1 MVFGSR
7 RILLPEKGYQE
18 MKTIFS
24 ILENRAPK
32 TITKLSFVLIFV
44 LGAVQLILGKTIN
57 IAPFYVF
64 PLLFSSWYGS
74 RTTGMLSAFISVLV
88 YVIIEAAFSRVS
100 PTLNA
105 LLLFTAPYLAAYL
118 LLAILIIN
126 FRNVH
131 RTEVIAADTD
141 NLTGIYNARSF
152 YAALA
157 SELLRSKR
165 YDHVFSLAYID
176 VDDFKQ
182 INDSFGHA
190 AGDRLLQEVAVCLV
204 KSLRVTDIAARLGGD
219 EFACLL
225 PETNQADAK
234 SAFLKATALLKK
246 RMQKYKWNVS
256 FSIGVVT
263 FENLPED
270 IQEAIDIADKVMYSV
285 KNDDKDNVAYKV
297 YRTKGH

>member
-1 MVFGSR
+1 
-7 RILLPEKGYQE
+7 

-32 TITKLSFVLIFV
+32 TITKLSFVLIFL
-44 LGAVQLILGKTIN
+44 LGAVQFMLGKTMN

-74 RTTGMLSAFISVLV
+74 RTTGMLSAFMSVLV
-88 YVIIEAAFSRVS
+88 YVIIEAASSRIS

-105 LLLFTAPYLAAYL
+105 LLLFATPYLAAYL
-118 LLAILIIN
+118 LLAVLMIN

-131 RTEVIAADTD
+131 RTKVIAAETD

-152 YAALA
+152 YSALA

-165 YDHVFSLAYID
+165 YDHIFSLAYID
-176 VDDFKQ
+176 IDNFKQ
-182 INDSFGHA
+182 INDSLGHR

-204 KSLRVTDIAARLGGD
+204 KSLRVTDVAARLGGD
-219 EFACLL
+219 EFICLL
-225 PETNQADAK
+225 PETDQADAK
-234 SAFLKATALLKK
+234 SAFMKATALLKK
-246 RMQKYKWNVS
+246 RMQKYQWNVS

-270 IQEAIDIADKVMYSV
+270 IEEAINLADKVMYSV
-285 KNDDKDNVAYKV
+285 KNDGKNNVAYKI
-297 YRTKGH
+297 YRTKEH

>member
-1 MVFGSR
+1 
-7 RILLPEKGYQE
+7 

-44 LGAVQLILGKTIN
+44 LGAVQFILGKTIN

-74 RTTGMLSAFISVLV
+74 RTTGMLSAVMSVLV
-88 YVIIEAAFSRVS
+88 YVIIEVAFSRVS

-131 RTEVIAADTD
+131 RTEVVAADTD
-141 NLTGIYNARSF
+141 NLTGMYNARSF
-152 YAALA
+152 YAELA
-157 SELLRSKR
+157 NELLRSKR
-165 YDHVFSLAYID
+165 YDHAFSLAYLD
-176 VDDFKQ
+176 VDNFKS
-182 INDSFGHA
+182 INDSLGHT
-190 AGDRLLQEVAVCLV
+190 AGDKLLKEVANCLV
-204 KSLRVTDIAARLGGD
+204 SSLRATDVIARLGGD
-219 EFACLL
+219 EYACLL
-225 PETNQADAK
+225 PETNQEEAK
-234 SAFLKATALLKK
+234 LAFLKTADLLKR
-246 RMQKYKWNVS
+246 RMAKNKWDVS

-270 IQEAIDIADKVMYSV
+270 IKEAIDIADKVMYSV
-285 KNDDKDNVAYKV
+285 KKDNKDNIAYQA
-297 YRTKGH
+297 YRTKG

>member
-1 MVFGSR
+1 
-7 RILLPEKGYQE
+7 

-44 LGAVQLILGKTIN
+44 LGAVQFILGKTIN

-74 RTTGMLSAFISVLV
+74 RTTGMLSAVMSVLV

-131 RTEVIAADTD
+131 RTEVVAADTD

-152 YAALA
+152 YAELA
-157 SELLRSKR
+157 NELLRSKR
-165 YDHVFSLAYID
+165 YDHAFSLAYLD
-176 VDDFKQ
+176 VDNFKS
-182 INDSFGHA
+182 INDSLGHT
-190 AGDRLLQEVAVCLV
+190 AGDKLLKEVANCLV
-204 KSLRVTDIAARLGGD
+204 SSLRATDVIARLGGD
-219 EFACLL
+219 KYACLL
-225 PETNQADAK
+225 PETNQEEAK
-234 SAFLKATALLKK
+234 LAFLKTADLLKR
-246 RMQKYKWNVS
+246 RMAKNKWDVS

-270 IQEAIDIADKVMYSV
+270 IKEAIDIADKVMYSV

>member
-1 MVFGSR
+1 
-7 RILLPEKGYQE
+7 

-44 LGAVQLILGKTIN
+44 LGAVQFILGKTIN

-74 RTTGMLSAFISVLV
+74 RTTGMLSAVMSVLV

-105 LLLFTAPYLAAYL
+105 LLLVTAPYLAAYL

-131 RTEVIAADTD
+131 RTEVVAADTD

-152 YAALA
+152 YAELA
-157 SELLRSKR
+157 NELLRSKR
-165 YDHVFSLAYID
+165 YDHAFSLAYLDID
-176 VDDFKQ
+176 NFKS
-182 INDSFGHA
+182 INDSLGHT
-190 AGDRLLQEVAVCLV
+190 AGDKLLKEVANCLV
-204 KSLRVTDIAARLGGD
+204 SSLRATDVVARLGGD
-219 EFACLL
+219 EYACLL
-225 PETNQADAK
+225 PETNQEEAK
-234 SAFLKATALLKK
+234 LAFLKTADLLKR
-246 RMQKYKWNVS
+246 RMAKNKWDVS

-270 IQEAIDIADKVMYSV
+270 IKEAIDIADKVMYSV